1 MVVDCRFDSTHSGHG
16 IQRHVGTDIPF
27 KFCLQGSIHFETT
40 TEFAANLCSCWGQIA
55 RLPHRPYPTTS
66 LHLQY
71 RYTMRIYKPDRTVEI
86 PTDLNLTE
94 LLHQSAP
101 GRLIPDSHLICK
113 DNLTSRSITIGELRS
128 RAGRLAHGLKRQLKC
143 SEGDRFAL
151 ILPNCVE
158 FVELYHGVLWTGGV
172 VAPINHQLKPAEI
185 GHALA
190 ISRPSYILAY
200 ESVLQN
206 IKDAIKIAAN
216 DLKVKAGV
224 SHYEPTIITVI
235 KKSAGYK
242 HIPDDFLDDEILPIP
257 HYEDTSKHLA
267 TIHLSS
273 GTTGLPKGVQLS
285 HYNFVAN
292 CYQLYTHDA
301 SQWHSRSRVIAYT
314 PFVHI
319 AMTMH
324 PLFFGPWMGMMHHAM
339 PSFDL
344 ETFGQLVQSTSAT
357 NIQGVAAVIKALAES
372 DITERYD
379 FSSVEIIQIGGAP
392 FTEDLLR
399 RLYSRSSWKMSFL
412 YGMTEAAPYVS
423 WQRVGEEVPPG
434 ATGKIMPGIDCLLR
448 KEGTT
453 EDAPE
458 GGPGELYIRGPN
470 LARGYV
476 SVESESAK
484 PLADENGF
492 YNTGDVCTISKEG
505 FVSIVGRTKE
515 LIKFKGFQVSPMEM
529 EALVQ
534 EHPLVADAGVAALWD
549 QDQMTELPT
558 AYVVLKDA
566 EADPSQKEEQLRQ
579 INRDV
584 DLLVSGYKK
593 LRGGVLEVD
602 MLPRNPQ
609 TKFLRKQFKD
619 RTTGLTSL
627 SKKIGVAKL

>member
-1 MVVDCRFDSTHSGHG
+1 MICKSRWAISFSMFFKLNLDCNNTYLTHSE
-16 IQRHVGTDIPF
+16 IETRSASGTL
-27 KFCLQGSIHFETT
+27 LQPLSRTT
-40 TEFAANLCSCWGQIA
+40 RSQAIT
-55 RLPHRPYPTTS
+55 P
-66 LHLQY
+66 
-71 RYTMRIYKPDRTVEI
+71 TMRIYKPDRTVEV

-101 GRLIPDSHLICK
+101 GRQIPDSHLVCK
-113 DNLTSRSITIGELRS
+113 DSLTSRSITIGELRN
-128 RAGRLAHGLKRQLKC
+128 RAGRLAHGLKRVLGC

-158 FVELYHGVLWTGGV
+158 FIELYHAVLWTGGV

-190 ISRPSYILAY
+190 ISRPKYILAY
-200 ESVLQN
+200 ETVLHN
-206 IKDAIKIAAN
+206 IKPAVQIAAH
-216 DLKVKAGV
+216 DLKNKARV
-224 SHYEPTIITVI
+224 SQYEPTIITVI
-235 KKSAGYK
+235 KRSIG
-242 HIPDDFLDDEILPIP
+242 HSHVPDDFLGDEVLPIP
-257 HYEDTSKHLA
+257 HYDDTSKHLA

-285 HYNFVAN
+285 HYNFIAN

-301 SQWHSRSRVIAYT
+301 PQWHSRSRVVAYT

-319 AMTMH
+319 AMTTH
-324 PLFFGPWMGMMHHAM
+324 PLFFGPWMGIMHHAM

-344 ETFGQLVQSTSAT
+344 ETLGQIVQSTSAT
-357 NIQGVAAVIKALAES
+357 NIQGVAAVIKALADS

-392 FTEDLLR
+392 FSDDLLK
-399 RLYSRSSWKMSFL
+399 RLYSKGSWKMSFL

-423 WQRVGEEVPPG
+423 WQRVGQEVPRG
-434 ATGKIMPGIDCLLR
+434 AVGKIMPSIDCLLR

-470 LARGYV
+470 LAQGYV
-476 SVESESAK
+476 SVDSDLARS
-484 PLADENGF
+484 LADEHGF
-492 YNTGDVCTISKEG
+492 YNTGDVCTISKDG

-515 LIKFKGFQVSPMEM
+515 LIKVKGFQVSPMEM

-534 EHPLVADAGVAALWD
+534 EHPLVADAGVAAVWNHEQL
-549 QDQMTELPT
+549 TELPA
-558 AYVVLKDA
+558 AYVVLKNTTA
-566 EADPSQKEEQLRQ
+566 KPEEKGRQLRR
-579 INRDV
+579 INKDV

-593 LRGGVLEVD
+593 LRGGVWEVD
-602 MLPRNPQ
+602 VLPRNPQ
-609 TKFLRKQFKD
+609 TKFLRNQFKSHS
-619 RTTGLTSL
+619 TGLNSL
-627 SKKIGVAKL
+627 GKKMEKL

>member
-1 MVVDCRFDSTHSGHG
+1 MIVHEVYYVNISPLFRPLSHS
-16 IQRHVGTDIPF
+16 P
-27 KFCLQGSIHFETT
+27 LS
-40 TEFAANLCSCWGQIA
+40 
-55 RLPHRPYPTTS
+55 P
-66 LHLQY
+66 
-71 RYTMRIYKPDRTVEI
+71 RYSPEMRIYEPDRTVQV
-86 PTDLNLTE
+86 PRDLNLTE

-101 GRLIPDSHLICK
+101 DRRIHESHLVCK
-113 DNLTSRSITIGELRS
+113 DNLTNRSITLGELRN
-128 RAGRLAHGLKRQLKC
+128 RAGRLAHGLKRVLRS
-143 SEGDRFAL
+143 SEGGRFAL

-158 FVELYHGVLWTGGV
+158 FVELYHAILWAEGV

-190 ISRPSYILAY
+190 ISRPKYILAY

-206 IKDAIKIAAN
+206 IRAAVHIAAS
-216 DLKVKAGV
+216 DLKRKAGIDN
-224 SHYEPTIITVI
+224 YEPTIITVI
-235 KKSAGYK
+235 KKSAG
-242 HIPDDFLDDEILPIP
+242 HQHVPDDFFDNEVLAIP

-301 SQWHSRSRVIAYT
+301 PQWHAKSRVVAYT

-319 AMTMH
+319 AMTTH
-324 PLFFGPWMGMMHHAM
+324 PLFFGPWMGIMHHAM

-344 ETFGQLVQSTSAT
+344 ETLGQIVQSTSAT

-379 FSSVEIIQIGGAP
+379 FSSVELIQIGGAP
-392 FTEDLLR
+392 FTDDLLR
-399 RLYSRSSWKMSFL
+399 RLYSKGSWKMSFL

-423 WQRVGEEVPPG
+423 WQRVGQDVPRG
-434 ATGKIMPGIDCLLR
+434 AVGKIMPSIECLLR
-448 KEGTT
+448 KEATT

-470 LARGYV
+470 LAQGYV
-476 SVESESAK
+476 SVEKDSAS
-484 PLADENGF
+484 PLADKNGF
-492 YNTGDVCTISKEG
+492 YNTGDVCTISKDG
-505 FVSIVGRTKE
+505 FISIVGRTKE

-534 EHPLVADAGVAALWD
+534 EHALVADAGVAAVWEEEQL
-549 QDQMTELPT
+549 TELPA

-566 EADPSQKEEQLRQ
+566 TAKPEEKERQLRR
-579 INRDV
+579 INKDI
-584 DLLVSGYKK
+584 DSLVSGYKK
-593 LRGGVLEVD
+593 LRGGIWEVD
-602 MLPRNPQ
+602 ILPRNPQ
-609 TKFLRKQFKD
+609 TKFLRKEFKKH
-619 RTTGLTSL
+619 TTGLNSL
-627 SKKIGVAKL
+627 GKRMEKL

>member
-1 MVVDCRFDSTHSGHG
+1 MIV
-16 IQRHVGTDIPF
+16 HVLYLG
-27 KFCLQGSIHFETT
+27 
-40 TEFAANLCSCWGQIA
+40 
-55 RLPHRPYPTTS
+55 R
-66 LHLQY
+66 QY
-71 RYTMRIYKPDRTVEI
+71 RSPFQARFSVSTFSTKLPAMRIYKPDRTVQV
-86 PTDLNLTE
+86 PHDLNLTE

-101 GRLIPDSHLICK
+101 DRRIHESHLICK
-113 DNLTSRSITIGELRS
+113 DNLTNRSITLGELRN
-128 RAGRLAHGLKRQLKC
+128 RAGRLAHGLKRVLRC
-143 SEGDRFAL
+143 SDGERFAL
-151 ILPNCVE
+151 ILPNCVD
-158 FVELYHGVLWTGGV
+158 FVELYHAILWTGGV

-190 ISRPSYILAY
+190 ISRPKYILAY

-206 IKDAIKIAAN
+206 VKAAVHIAAR
-216 DLKVKAGV
+216 DLKQKAGV
-224 SHYEPTIITVI
+224 DNYEPSIITVI
-235 KKSAGYK
+235 KKSVG
-242 HIPDDFLDDEILPIP
+242 HQHVPDDFFDNQVLAIP

-301 SQWHSRSRVIAYT
+301 PQWHSKSRVVSYT

-319 AMTMH
+319 AMTTH
-324 PLFFGPWMGMMHHAM
+324 PLFFGPWMGIMHHAM

-344 ETFGQLVQSTSAT
+344 ETLGQIVQSTSAT

-379 FSSVEIIQIGGAP
+379 FSSVELIQIGGAP
-392 FTEDLLR
+392 FTDDLLR
-399 RLYSRSSWKMSFL
+399 RLYSKGSWKMSFL

-423 WQRVGEEVPPG
+423 WQRVGQDVPRG
-434 ATGKIMPGIDCLLR
+434 AVGKIMPSIECLLR
-448 KEGTT
+448 REATT

-470 LARGYV
+470 LAQGYV
-476 SVESESAK
+476 SVEKNSAS

-492 YNTGDVCTISKEG
+492 YNTGDVCTISKDG

-534 EHPLVADAGVAALWD
+534 EHALVADAGVAAVWEEEQL
-549 QDQMTELPT
+549 TELPA

-566 EADPSQKEEQLRQ
+566 TAKPAEKERQLRK
-579 INRDV
+579 INKDI
-584 DLLVSGYKK
+584 DSLVSGYKK
-593 LRGGVLEVD
+593 LRGGVWEVD
-602 MLPRNPQ
+602 ILPRNPQ
-609 TKFLRKQFKD
+609 TKFLRKQFKEH
-619 RTTGLTSL
+619 TTGLNSL
-627 SKKIGVAKL
+627 GKSLEKL